1 MSWVSTLYE
10 TYDSCQSQD
19 GSSPWPISHA
29 IKNAHLEIVIDA
41 QGNFISGRTQL
52 VGGENAATLIPV
64 TEASGGRTGA
74 KVAPHPLCEEMSYCA
89 GDLPKLKPEKFK
101 AYCKQLSDWCSSEY
115 THSKAEAIL
124 TYIKKQT
131 VWLDI
136 SQEID
141 FPIKFRSKSGQLQK
155 ISPDKTFIR
164 WRVEEPGVPSSATWT
179 DGSLIQNWI
188 QFDAATN
195 STNGF
200 CNVRGEITRVALN
213 HPRFI
218 RNPGDGG
225 KLISSNDS
233 SGYTFKGRFLDSD
246 QACLVGF
253 EVTQKAHNALR
264 WLIAKQGYR
273 FGGQVFVSWAV
284 SGEKIPDPMADTYR
298 MMGMVVEEAED
309 IGNVGQAFAKR
320 LSKHIAG
327 YRASISDA
335 TNIVVMG
342 LDSATPGRMAITYYR
357 ELERSEFLQRLEYWH
372 QQFAWY
378 QNYSKDIKF
387 IGAPAPKDI
396 AEAAYGKRLDDK
408 LKKAAVERLLPCII
422 DQFRFP
428 EDLVS
433 SIIRRASNRI
443 VMERWEWEKVLGIA
457 CSLYRGSRHKKEN
470 YAMSLE
476 EDRTTRDYLYGRLLA
491 VADYIEEISLSDSEK
506 NRQTNAARFMQRF
519 ASRPYQTWPML
530 YEQLTPYI
538 ARIKVNR
545 TGRWKQLMQL
555 LEDITDNFTADSFT
569 DPSPL
574 SGEFLLAYYSQRK
587 ALWKAKEKTTE
598 TANESAA

>member
-1 MSWVSTLYE
+1 MSWISTLYQ
-10 TYDSCQSQD
+10 TYDSCQNQD
-19 GSSPWPISHA
+19 GLSPWPVSHA
-29 IKNAHLEIVIDA
+29 IKNAHLEVVIDD
-41 QGNFISGRTQL
+41 QGNFISGRAQL
-52 VGGENAATLIPV
+52 LDGENAATLIPV
-64 TEASGGRTGA
+64 TEASGGRTGS

-89 GDLPKLKPEKFK
+89 GDLPKLKSAKFE

-115 THSKAEAIL
+115 THGKAEAIL
-124 TYIKKQT
+124 TYIKKKT

-141 FPIKFRSKSGQLQK
+141 FPIKFRSKSGQSQK
-155 ISPDKTFIR
+155 ILPDKTFIR
-164 WRVEEPGVPSSATWT
+164 WRVEEPGVPNSATWT
-179 DGSLIQNWI
+179 DENLIQSWI
-188 QFDAATN
+188 QFDAANN

-200 CNVRGEITRVALN
+200 CNVLGEVTRVASN

-233 SGYTFKGRFLDSD
+233 SGYTFKGRFLDSN

-273 FGGQVFVSWAV
+273 FDDQVFVSWAV
-284 SGEKIPDPMADTYR
+284 SGEEIPDPMADTHR
-298 MMGMVVEEAED
+298 MMGMVAEEIED
-309 IGNVGQAFAKR
+309 IGDVGQAFAKR

-327 YRASISDA
+327 YQATISDTA
-335 TNIVVMG
+335 HIVVMG

-357 ELERSEFLQRLEYWH
+357 DLERSEFLQRLEHWH

-387 IGAPAPKDI
+387 VGAPAPKDI
-396 AEAAYGKRLDDK
+396 AEAAYGRRLEDK
-408 LKKAAVERLLPCII
+408 LKKATVERLLPCII

-428 EDLVS
+428 NDLVFS
-433 SIIRRASNRI
+433 TIRRASNR
-443 VMERWEWEKVLGIA
+443 VGMEKWEWEKVLGIA
-457 CSLYRGSRHKKEN
+457 CSLYRGSHQQEN

-530 YEQLTPYI
+530 YEQLAPYI
-538 ARIKVNR
+538 ARIKANR
-545 TGRWKQLMQL
+545 TGRWKQMMQL
-555 LEDITDNFTADSFT
+555 LEDIKDKFTADSFT

-598 TANESAA
+598 TTTEPAA